1 MYNLKIADMTVN
13 IAQSG
18 AGAVQ
23 STRIGILFSGS
34 QKNRDLMAQLPRYTS
49 SASGCMRIGAE
60 SEIVPSACCM
70 LHHIEA
76 YIDKRN
82 TSRN

>member
-1 MYNLKIADMTVN
+1 
-13 IAQSG
+13 
-18 AGAVQ
+18 
-23 STRIGILFSGS
+23 
-34 QKNRDLMAQLPRYTS
+34 MAQLPRHTS
-49 SASGCMRIGAE
+49 IAPGCMRIGAE